1 VTARKSAE
9 IRGNPRETAPTDTT
23 KRLRELTPRAE
34 ALLGRIERELVG
46 VEADWL
52 DEFEEDLA
60 AALSA
65 AREEERKRW
74 EDHANSYF
82 DGWED
87 GEGFPL
93 ADTFI
98 AALSPEGRTEGG
110 E

>member
-1 VTARKSAE
+1 MTDKARDEVLVSYNSVMAAAWRLGSRGIA
-9 IRGNPRETAPTDTT
+9 IRDEMSTLPKYEEFN
-23 KRLRELTPRAE
+23 RA
-34 ALLGRIERELVG
+34 AAQF
-46 VEADWL
+46 VES
-52 DEFEEDLA
+52 LA

-74 EDHANSYF
+74 EDHAKSYF

-98 AALSPEGRTEGG
+98 AALSPEGSTEGG

>member
-1 VTARKSAE
+1 MQHAGIYTREEAE
-9 IRGNPRETAPTDTT
+9 RRTGHCLQDKRIELISLGDPRAGLALPREGT
-23 KRLRELTPRAE
+23 
-34 ALLGRIERELVG
+34 LG
-46 VEADWL
+46 
-52 DEFEEDLA
+52 A

-65 AREEERKRW
+65 AREGERKRW
-74 EDHANSYF
+74 EDHAKSYF

-98 AALSPEGRTEGG
+98 AALSPEGSTEGG